1 MRTSILIARL
11 IGPVLSIIGIG
22 VLANGD
28 VYRQMAEQ
36 LVHGY
41 PFIYFSG
48 VFLLLAGLA
57 ILNVHNDWTPDWR
70 SLITALGWLGTGVGT
85 FRTHRA
91 AVSRFRRRVDHCAWR
106 VLYRRRHRAARAWRL
121 HHFQRLRGGNAALK
135 SETRS

>member
-85 FRTHRA
+85 FRLIAPQFPAFVAGSIIAHGGFSIGA
-91 AVSRFRRRVDHCAWR
+91 GI
-106 VLYRRRHRAARAWRL
+106 VLLAL
-121 HHFQRLRGGNAALK
+121 GGFITFKGYVA
-135 SETRS
+135 EMPR